1 VNGDHAGKGG
11 RGGNRPFPLREDAWG
26 YLLGA
31 IRAQRSGVFW
41 AVLAGAAWQ
50 AAAIVAPLFIGEA
63 IDQGVVGGDRTAL
76 YAWCA
81 AILAVGVV
89 EAIGGAVRHYFAI
102 RNRARGDAYVRD
114 EIYGHALEL
123 DVAYH
128 DRIGTGDLMSRAS
141 NDAELVARVLD
152 SAGHTVGYLVTVVA
166 VAIVLPILDWRL
178 ALVVLIPLPLLSV
191 GFWRYSARY
200 AECTRVLQEE
210 LAVSTA
216 LAEETISG
224 IRVVKGLGAGP
235 ELERRFR
242 AASDRIVERA
252 LAVADVDALF
262 LPALEVLPLIGILA
276 VLWYGARLTV
286 SGELSIGGFTAFNL
300 YVAML
305 VWPLRTLGQRIGTVQ
320 RAVAA
325 SGRIDEVLVAE
336 PSVVD
341 PAAPRHLAVGA
352 ADVSFEHVRFGYD
365 PKRPVLDGLDL
376 TIPAGTSAAL
386 VGATGSGK
394 SSAAALLARMYDVQ
408 DGAVRVGGVDVRDL
422 PLHELRR
429 AVAFVPETTFL
440 FSDTVRANIAFGR
453 PEASGEEVEH
463 AARVAGAHE
472 FVVRLPDGYDTVL
485 GERGFSLSGGQR
497 QRLALARAIL
507 ADPRVLVLDDATSSV
522 DATKEHEIRAALAT
536 VMAGRTTLVIA
547 HRPATVALADRVAVL
562 EEGRIVETGTHAE
575 LAAGSL
581 RYRRL
586 LALDRVA
593 AA

>member
-1 VNGDHAGKGG
+1 VGE
-11 RGGNRPFPLREDAWG
+11 RTDAERRRDARG

-31 IRAQRSGVFW
+31 IKAQRSGVFW

-50 AAAIVAPLFIGEA
+50 VAAIAAPLFVAQA
-63 IDQGVVGGDRTAL
+63 IDEGVVGGDRTAL
-76 YAWCA
+76 YAWCG
-81 AILAVGVV
+81 AILAVGAV
-89 EAIGGAVRHYFAI
+89 EAVGGAVRHYFAI
-102 RNRARGDAYVRD
+102 KNRARGDAYVRD
-114 EIYGHALEL
+114 GLYGHSLEL

-128 DRIGTGDLMSRAS
+128 DRVGAGDLMSRAS

-152 SAGHTVGYLVTVVA
+152 SAGHTVGYLVTVLA
-166 VAIVLPILDWRL
+166 VAIILPIIDWRL

-191 GFWRYSARY
+191 GFWRYSSRY
-200 AECTRVLQEE
+200 AERTRVLQEE

-216 LAEETISG
+216 LAEETITG

-262 LPALEVLPLIGILA
+262 LPALEALPLIGILA

-286 SGELSIGGFTAFNL
+286 SGELSIGDFTAFNL

-325 SGRIDEVLVAE
+325 SGRIDEVLEAQPAVVE
-336 PSVVD
+336 PGS
-341 PAAPRHLAVGA
+341 PRHLAEGA

-365 PKRPVLDGLDL
+365 PARPVLNGLDL
-376 TIPAGTSAAL
+376 SIPAGTSIAL
-386 VGATGSGK
+386 VGSTGSGK

-408 DGAVRVGGVDVRDL
+408 EGAVRVGGVDVRDL
-422 PLHELRR
+422 LLHELRH

-440 FSDTVRANIAFGR
+440 FSDTVFANIAFAR
-453 PEASGEEVEH
+453 PDASREDVEH
-463 AARVAGAHE
+463 AARVAGAHD
-472 FVVRLPDGYDTVL
+472 FVLGLPEGYDTVL

-536 VMAGRTTLVIA
+536 VMHGRTTLVIA

-562 EEGRIVETGTHAE
+562 DGGRIVETGTHAE
-575 LAAGSL
+575 LAASSD
-581 RYRRL
+581 RYRKL
-586 LALDRVA
+586 LALDREA

>member
-1 VNGDHAGKGG
+1 VGERTDAERRRN
-11 RGGNRPFPLREDAWG
+11 AWG

-31 IRAQRSGVFW
+31 IKAQRSGVLW

-50 AAAIVAPLFIGEA
+50 VAAIAAPLLVAQA
-63 IDQGVVGGDRTAL
+63 IDEGVVGGERTAL
-76 YAWCA
+76 YAWCG
-81 AILAVGVV
+81 AILAVGAV
-89 EAIGGAVRHYFAI
+89 EAVGGAVRHYFAI
-102 RNRARGDAYVRD
+102 KNRARGDAYVRD
-114 EIYGHALEL
+114 GIYGHSLEL

-128 DRIGTGDLMSRAS
+128 DRVGAGDLMSRAS

-166 VAIVLPILDWRL
+166 VAIVLPIIDWRL

-191 GFWRYSARY
+191 GFWRYSTRY
-200 AECTRVLQEE
+200 AERTRVLQEE

-216 LAEETISG
+216 LAEETITG

-242 AASDRIVERA
+242 AASDRIVGRA

-262 LPALEVLPLIGILA
+262 LPALEALPLIGILA

-286 SGELSIGGFTAFNL
+286 SGELSIGDFTAFNL

-305 VWPLRTLGQRIGTVQ
+305 VWPLRTLGQRVGTVQ

-325 SGRIDEVLVAE
+325 SGRIDEVLEAR
-336 PSVVD
+336 PAVVESSS
-341 PAAPRHLAVGA
+341 PRHLAEGA
-352 ADVSFEHVRFGYD
+352 ADVSFERVRFGYD
-365 PKRPVLDGLDL
+365 PARPVLDGLDL
-376 TIPAGTSAAL
+376 SIPAGTSIAL
-386 VGATGSGK
+386 VGSTGSGK

-408 DGAVRVGGVDVRDL
+408 EGVVRVGGVDVRDL
-422 PLHELRR
+422 LLHELRH

-440 FSDTVRANIAFGR
+440 FSDTVFANIAFAR
-453 PEASGEEVEH
+453 PDAPREEVEH
-463 AARVAGAHE
+463 AAQVAGAHD
-472 FVVRLPDGYDTVL
+472 FVLRLPEGYDTVL

-536 VMAGRTTLVIA
+536 VMHGRTTLVIA
-547 HRPATVALADRVAVL
+547 HRPAAVALADRVAVL
-562 EEGRIVETGTHAE
+562 DEGRIVETGTHAE
-575 LAAGSL
+575 LAARSE
-581 RYRRL
+581 RYRML
-586 LALDRVA
+586 LALDREVA
-593 AA
+593 A

>member
-1 VNGDHAGKGG
+1 MVEATDAEG
-11 RGGNRPFPLREDAWG
+11 RRAAWRFLLR
-26 YLLGA
+26 A
-31 IRAQRSGVFW
+31 IRAQRSGIVP
-41 AVLAGAAWQ
+41 AVLAGVAWQ
-50 AAAIVAPLFIGEA
+50 AAAVAAPLFIKEA
-63 IDQGVVGGDRTAL
+63 IDSGVVNGDRTAL
-76 YAWCA
+76 YAWCG
-81 AILAVGVV
+81 AILGVGLV
-89 EAIGGAVRHYFAI
+89 EAVGGAVRHYFAI

-128 DRIGTGDLMSRAS
+128 DRTGAGDLMSRAS

-152 SAGHTVGYLVTVVA
+152 AAGHTFGYVVTVLAVA
-166 VAIVLPILDWRL
+166 VVLPILDWRL
-178 ALVVLIPLPLLSV
+178 ALVVLIPLPLISI

-200 AECTRVLQEE
+200 AERTRMLQEE
-210 LAVSTA
+210 LAASTA
-216 LAEETISG
+216 LAEETITG

-242 AASDRIVERA
+242 ATSDRIVERA

-262 LPALEVLPLIGILA
+262 LPALEALPLVGILA
-276 VLWYGARLTV
+276 VLWYGAHLTI
-286 SGELSIGGFTAFNL
+286 SHELTIGSFTAFNL

-325 SGRIDEVLVAE
+325 SARIGEVLDAE

-341 PAAPRHLAVGA
+341 PVVPRHLPAGG
-352 ADVSFEHVRFGYD
+352 ADVSFADVRFGYD
-365 PKRPVLDGLDL
+365 PERPILDGLDL
-376 TIPAGTSAAL
+376 EIPSGTSVAL

-394 SSAAALLARMYDVQ
+394 STAAGLLARFYDVQ
-408 DGAVRVGGVDVRDL
+408 GGAVRVGGIDVREL
-422 PLHELRR
+422 PLRELRR

-440 FSDTVRANIAFGR
+440 FSDTVFANIAFAR
-453 PEASGEEVEH
+453 PDASRDEVEH
-463 AARVAGAHE
+463 AARVAGAHD
-472 FVVRLPDGYDTVL
+472 FVLRLPDGYETVL

-507 ADPRVLVLDDATSSV
+507 ADPLVLVLDDATSSV

-547 HRPATVALADRVAVL
+547 HRPATIALADRVCVL
-562 EEGRIVETGTHAE
+562 ERGRVVESGTHAE
-575 LAAGSL
+575 LAAHSA

-586 LALDRVA
+586 LALDREA

>member
-1 VNGDHAGKGG
+1 VSTDAAVQVAGD
-11 RGGNRPFPLREDAWG
+11 GNRPFSSREGAWRFLRG
-26 YLLGA
+26 T
-31 IRAQRSGVFW
+31 IRAQRAGVFW

-50 AAAIVAPLFIGEA
+50 GAAIAAPLFIGEA
-63 IDQGVVGGDRTAL
+63 IDEGVVGGDRTAL
-76 YAWCA
+76 YAWCGA
-81 AILAVGVV
+81 VLAVGAV
-89 EAIGGAVRHYFAI
+89 EAVGGALRHYFAI

-114 EIYGHALEL
+114 EIYRHSLEL

-128 DRIGTGDLMSRAS
+128 DRVGAGDLMSRAS

-152 SAGHTVGYLVTVVA
+152 AAGHTIGYVVTVLA

-200 AECTRVLQEE
+200 AERTQVLQEE

-216 LAEETISG
+216 LAEETITG

-242 AASDRIVERA
+242 AASDKIVERA

-262 LPALEVLPLIGILA
+262 LPALEALPLIGILA
-276 VLWYGARLTV
+276 VLWYGARLTA
-286 SGELSIGGFTAFNL
+286 SGELSIGAFTAFNL

-325 SGRIDEVLVAE
+325 SGRIDEVLEAQ

-341 PAAPRHLAVGA
+341 PISPRHLDGS
-352 ADVSFEHVRFGYD
+352 ADVVFERVRFGYE
-365 PKRPVLDGLDL
+365 PGRPVLDGLEL
-376 TIPAGTSAAL
+376 EIPGGTSTAL

-394 SSAAALLARMYDVQ
+394 SSAAALIARMYDVQ
-408 DGAVRVGGVDVRDL
+408 AGTVRVGGVDVRDL

-440 FSDTVRANIAFGR
+440 FSDTVAANIAFAR
-453 PEASGEEVEH
+453 PEAAREEVEN
-463 AARVAGAHE
+463 AARAAGAHD

-562 EEGRIVETGTHAE
+562 EHGRIVETGTHVE
-575 LAAGSL
+575 LAARSA

-586 LALDRVA
+586 LALDCEA